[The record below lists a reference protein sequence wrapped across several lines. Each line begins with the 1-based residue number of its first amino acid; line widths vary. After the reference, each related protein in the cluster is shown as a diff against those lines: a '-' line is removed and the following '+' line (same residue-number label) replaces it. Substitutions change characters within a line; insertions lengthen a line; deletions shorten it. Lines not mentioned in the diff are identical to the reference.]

1 MSSIASVWTV
11 PARMLAMLA
20 AMLCVL
26 LTLGCSGP
34 VMCVLE
40 GSQVATPRGDV
51 PIESLRVGD
60 QVITRVDGT
69 ETIGAVTWTKAAPSR
84 EHLEIALDSATTLR
98 VTDQHP
104 IATPDGFAKAGKLTP
119 GDTVLT
125 RSGQARIKSITQRR
139 TAATV
144 YDLSIEPGNVF
155 FADGVLVHNKRSEMG
170 PPVKEF
176 AGIWLGLGPSGFDQR
191 LEIRPDGTLTL
202 THTGHTP
209 PVTWTGRFHVE
220 ESGGELRLFGFK
232 FKNRIELEQTNPVEA
247 SRDTFKQATLTFE
260 WPQRPWK
267 MRVSGPLM
275 FDLPRTFYD
284 FNELQRLAQ

>member
-11 PARMLAMLA
+11 LSRTLAMLA
-20 AMLCVL
+20 AMLCVSF
-26 LTLGCSGP
+26 TLGCSGP
-34 VMCVLE
+34 VMCILE

-69 ETIGAVTWTKAAPSR
+69 ETIGKVTWTKAAPSR
-84 EHLEIALDSATTLR
+84 EHLEIALENASTLR

-104 IATPDGFAKAGKLTP
+104 IATPDGFIKAGKLTS

-125 RSGQARIKSITQRR
+125 RSGQSVIKSVSQRR
-139 TAATV
+139 AAATI

-155 FADGVLVHNKRSEMG
+155 FAEGVLVHNKSFAR
-170 PPVKEF
+170 PPLVKKF
-176 AGIWLGLGPSGFDQR
+176 AGIWLGLGPNGFDQR
-191 LEIRPDGTLTL
+191 LEIRPDGSFTL
-202 THTGHTP
+202 THSGHTP
-209 PVTWTGRFHVE
+209 PITWTGRFPVE
-220 ESGGELRLFGFK
+220 SLDGELYLFGLDSK
-232 FKNRIELEQTNPVEA
+232 FRIELEQTNPAEA

-260 WPQRPWK
+260 WPNRPWR

-284 FNELQRLAQ
+284 FAELQRLAQ